1 MSETQTVSSE
11 PKVEAEDQAQIQN
24 FDPSNFPLKT
34 VLGIKAGMTQI
45 YSDSGVVIPVS
56 IIDAGSSFIT
66 RIKTPS
72 KDGYSGVQ
80 LGVGECKEKN
90 LTKSYLGQFKKNSLP
105 VSRWLKEFKVKETDL
120 EKFKMGQKIS
130 VEIFSP
136 GDYVDISGISK
147 GKGFA
152 GAMKRHNFHGLPA
165 SHGASDKERSRGSSG
180 GGSGQPQRVFKGTR
194 MAGRMGCDWVTT
206 QKIEVVKVD
215 KENQLLLVRGSVPGT
230 IGNFVVVKQTSKN
243 LKHKRALAL
252 AAKSPKKAAP
262 KKAAAKAPGKG

>member
-1 MSETQTVSSE
+1 MSETQTVSFE
-11 PKVEAEDQAQIQN
+11 PKNEVQDQTQIQN
-24 FDPSNFPLKT
+24 FDPASFPLKT
-34 VLGIKAGMTQI
+34 LLGIKAGMTQI
-45 YSDSGVVIPVS
+45 YSESGVAIPVS
-56 IIDAGSSFIT
+56 VIAAGSSMIT

-90 LTKSYLGQFKKNSLP
+90 LTKSYLGQFKKNSL
-105 VSRWLKEFKVKETDL
+105 VALRWLKEFKVNENEL
-120 EKFKMGQKIS
+120 EKFKMGQKVP
-130 VEIFSP
+130 VEIFSA

-180 GGSGQPQRVFKGTR
+180 GGSGQPQRVFKGTK

-206 QKIEVVKVD
+206 QKIEVVKAD
-215 KENQLLLVRGSVPGT
+215 KENQLLLVKCSVPGP

-243 LKHKRALAL
+243 LKHKRALVVS
-252 AAKSPKKAAP
+252 AKGAKKAAP
-262 KKAAAKAPGKG
+262 KKAAPKASAKG